1 MRTKPRTR
9 DALAEL
15 IAENGELHEA
25 RYLEHLRAAGREV
38 VEIELPVGPDAFPQ
52 AHVATVAAMRSS
64 VELIYQATFA
74 REGWRSRADFV
85 VRVGEPSMLG
95 SWSYEPYDTKLART
109 AKPAAVLP
117 LAWYA
122 GEIGVSADAG
132 LEALDGASRPA
143 LGRHAGPRPPCR
155 SSRRTRHAGR
165 PRVESSSPCS
175 RGRAIHRDAAAS
187 AALRS
192 RTEGFRELRA
202 SLREHTRSPA
212 A

>member
-15 IAENGELHEA
+15 IAEKGELHEA

-155 SSRRTRHAGR
+155 SSRKTRHSQRTTERGSGR
-165 PRVESSSPCS
+165 KRPLPSEIASS
-175 RGRAIHRDAAAS
+175 
-187 AALRS
+187 
-192 RTEGFRELRA
+192 LRA
-202 SLREHTRSPA
+202 AIESQRFWPKLNCGLPTPHGGLC
-212 A
+212 